1 MLSHSVQNVLA
12 KAVHE
17 MRVRKHEFLTS
28 EHILLALTYN
38 NEVKVIL
45 EGCGANITEVRSD
58 LEKFFNQNLESV
70 EQEASGEI
78 FQTLAVERILTRALQ
93 QVSSAGRESIE
104 VSDVLASLFAEDES
118 WCVHILR
125 AQGLSRLDVLEFISH
140 RMPHTHNEV
149 NLDNDITGNS
159 SSTVLEQFCTNLTEK
174 ARRNEFDPLV
184 GREAELLR
192 IIEIL
197 ARRRKNN
204 PLLTGDAGIGKTAII
219 EGLASRIVNK
229 KVPKEFY
236 DTELYSLDVT
246 SLMAGAK
253 YRGEFEGRFKAI
265 LSEFAAKEN
274 TILVIDE
281 VHSLLNSSQGNS
293 GGIDAGGMLKPFLS
307 SGNFRCIAS
316 TTHED
321 FRTTFNK
328 DRALARRYQKVD
340 IYEPSVE
347 ECMDILKGLQK
358 KYEEHHKV
366 RYGKNV
372 IKAIVTLSARYI
384 QDRMLPDKAI
394 DVLDESAASLRMKP
408 AFKENATVQIADVE
422 RVIARIANVPTASV
436 ATDERDVLKDLEKNI
451 KTKLFGQDEAVR
463 QVVRAIYRSRA
474 NFSESTRPTGS
485 FLFYG
490 PTGVGKTELAKTLAE
505 NLSMNFLRYDMS
517 EYMEKHAVARLI
529 GAPPGYV
536 GFEQGGL
543 LTEAVRKNPHSIILF
558 DEIEKA
564 HPDIYNILLQVMD
577 YATLTD
583 NNGKKA
589 DFRNCVIIMTTN
601 AGASELSLSTV
612 GFAQESSKDS
622 SHRSKKA
629 VEKTFTPEFRNRL
642 DALIPFVE
650 LGFEH
655 MIAVVNKTINKLFAG
670 LQANKIQLELSEE
683 AKIWLVKRGID
694 AKLGARPL
702 ERLIR
707 SELED
712 YLAEE
717 VLFGKLKKGGK
728 VYVSVESDEAEHLT
742 FKNES
747 GK

>member
-12 KAVHE
+12 KAVQE

-38 NEVKVIL
+38 NEVKIIL
-45 EGCGANITEVRSD
+45 EGCGANLTEVRSD
-58 LEKFFNQNLESV
+58 LERFFNQNLEKV
-70 EQEASGEI
+70 EPDPSGEI
-78 FQTLAVERILTRALQ
+78 FQTLAVERILTRALK
-93 QVSSAGRESIE
+93 QVNSSGRQSIE
-104 VSDVLASLFAEDES
+104 VADILASLFAEDES

-140 RMPHTHNEV
+140 RLPQAE
-149 NLDNDITGNS
+149 DDESEAGASGKENS
-159 SSTVLEQFCTNLTEK
+159 TLEQFCVNLTEK
-174 ARRNEFDPLV
+174 AKRNEFDPLV

-192 IIEIL
+192 IVEIL
-197 ARRRKNN
+197 ARRKKNN
-204 PLLTGDAGIGKTAII
+204 PLLVGDAGIGKTAII
-219 EGLASRIVNK
+219 EGLASRIVTK
-229 KVPKEFY
+229 KVPKELY
-236 DTELYSLDVT
+236 DINLYALDVT
-246 SLMAGAK
+246 ALMAGAK
-253 YRGEFEGRFKAI
+253 YRGEFEGRFKSI
-265 LSEFAAKEN
+265 LSEFGEN
-274 TILVIDE
+274 SNNILVIDE

-293 GGIDAGGMLKPFLS
+293 GGIDASNILKPFLS
-307 SGNFRCIAS
+307 GGSMRCIAS

-321 FRTTFNK
+321 FRNTFNK
-328 DRALARRYQKVD
+328 DRALARRFQKID
-340 IYEPSVE
+340 INEPSID
-347 ECMDILKGLQK
+347 ECIDILKGLQK

-366 RYGKNV
+366 RYAKNA
-372 IKAIVTLSARYI
+372 IKALVELSSRYI

-394 DVLDESAASLRMKP
+394 DALDESAASLRMKP
-408 AFKENATVQIADVE
+408 AFKENSTVSINDIE
-422 RVIARIANVPTASV
+422 RVIARMANVPTASV
-436 ATDERDVLKDLEKNI
+436 AADERDVLKDLEKNI
-451 KTKLFGQDEAVR
+451 KTRLFGQDTAVN

-474 NFSESTRPTGS
+474 NFTVTTRPTGS

-490 PTGVGKTELAKTLAE
+490 PTGVGKTELAKTLAD
-505 NLSMNFLRYDMS
+505 NLSMNFIRFDMS

-543 LTEAVRKNPHSIILF
+543 LTEAIRKNPHSVVLF

-589 DFRNCVIIMTTN
+589 DFRNCLIIMTTN
-601 AGASELSLSTV
+601 AGASELAVSSM
-612 GFAQESSKDS
+612 GFATEGSKDS
-622 SHRSKKA
+622 THRSKKA

-650 LGFEH
+650 LGFDN
-655 MIAVVNKTINKLFAG
+655 MIAVVNKTVDILFAG
-670 LQANKIQLELSEE
+670 LQAKKIHLELSEE
-683 AKIWLVKRGID
+683 AKIWLAKRGID

-717 VLFGKLKKGGK
+717 VLFGKLKKGGSVK
-728 VYVSVESDEAEHLT
+728 VSVESENAEHLT
-742 FKNES
+742 FISTS